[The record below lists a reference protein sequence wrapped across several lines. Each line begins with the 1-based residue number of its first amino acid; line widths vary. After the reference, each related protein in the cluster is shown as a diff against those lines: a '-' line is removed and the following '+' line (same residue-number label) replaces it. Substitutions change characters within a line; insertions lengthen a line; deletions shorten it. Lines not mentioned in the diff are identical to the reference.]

1 LSKDEFMALSDF
13 VREHRPPGPPMAWHG
28 GRGRGFDGPPRGDFD
43 RRGGEGRQRRE
54 WRDGPPGPPP
64 GPDAPPPAD
73 EPERGQE
80 DPI

>member
-43 RRGGEGRQRRE
+43 GRGGEGRQRRE

-64 GPDAPPPAD
+64 APDAPPPAD